1 MMLLR
6 PLLIAAALIATI
18 PTAALAGADDA
29 VLTPD
34 WKSDSAAIAV
44 PVLRANVT
52 VTGDVVRIG
61 DVIDNA
67 GSFGQIAIY
76 RAPDLGTT
84 GSLPTAQVIAALRAH
99 EVIGVDTK
107 HIKEVT
113 VTRLAR
119 NVDAKDIQDAVAH
132 AIEHRGG
139 LGDAANLSLTFD
151 RDVQDMHLDASNT
164 GALQPVA
171 VRYDSRSTRF
181 DVTFEISND
190 VNAPATRLRFT
201 GSAIETVEAAV
212 LTRNV
217 ERADMLKSS
226 DIIVERRPKL
236 EIGGD
241 AAVRESALGM
251 QLRHPMRAGQAL
263 RVADLAKP
271 DLVQKDQGVTLVFQ
285 TAGLY
290 LTTRGKAI
298 DSGTEGDVVS
308 VLNLQSKRT
317 VTGVVTGRGQVTI
330 QVATP
335 RPVVITDPGIAQTPV
350 PTSVADNSPQVTS
363 NQVSTSRSE

>member
-6 PLLIAAALIATI
+6 PLLLAAALIATM

-29 VLTPD
+29 VPTPD

-119 NVDAKDIQDAVAH
+119 NLDAKDIQNAVAH

-164 GALQPVA
+164 GALQPIA
-171 VRYDSRSTRF
+171 VRYDSHSTRF

-217 ERADMLKSS
+217 ERADILKSS

-335 RPVVITDPGIAQTPV
+335 APVVISSTDAIPA
-350 PTSVADNSPQVTS
+350 PTALADNTQVTS
-363 NQVSTSRSE
+363 QVTSQFTSKPE